1 MNHTIDDQVLAI
13 GIPTDLLSTT
23 VESLRAEIL
32 PLFDDTALKYSQ
44 VGKVHLN
51 LCAVN
56 MIDSAGVNFLV
67 GIIRACQT
75 RKLGITVTVKSR
87 FVHRTLLF
95 LRIDRHVELVVA
107 S

>member
-13 GIPTDLLSTT
+13 GIPIDLLSTT

-44 VGKVHLN
+44 VAKVHLD
-51 LCAVN
+51 LRAVN

-67 GIIRACQT
+67 GIIRASQS
-75 RKLGITVTVKSR
+75 RKLGLTVTVKSR

-95 LRIDRHVELVVA
+95 LRIDRHVEIVVA